1 MDTVI
6 SNSDVTLINY
16 ASPSS
21 SSYPDVNESMSTSED
36 SEDYD
41 EISISA
47 SSNSDVVMFKNA
59 AAINAINEEVDIDK
73 LQELQVSLMDMLKNL
88 KINTFIKF
96 LKAKKV
102 TVDRSY
108 RKQNTAVS
116 TFSGVSAVGGGI
128 MLVGGVTALVTCGAS
143 LSLVLA
149 GGITVAI
156 GTFGTVTAQITG
168 KLRRRLIIRK
178 CKKELKNIES
188 DTEKIGEVYEQF
200 RKKCIVVCKTLE
212 EHELS
217 IENLKELDP
226 IIFKFALIGL
236 VNTPAKVAAVAGATA
251 AGTHV
256 ATAAH
261 ASHFVHLKFL
271 GKALIPAFKITEA
284 VLGIGMALSGIGIA
298 LDLIVGGKALYDLVK
313 GTECS
318 ESKGISEAINK
329 AEEHAKLI
337 KSFMHL
343 LETDAK
349 DLVTKAIDSTKSTK
363 QQLKDKTDTIKR
375 LRKTDDQ
382 NRAEIER
389 LRRVDEERRAEIE
402 RLRRV
407 DEERRA
413 EIERLKR
420 GYQIVTE

>member
-6 SNSDVTLINY
+6 SNSDVTLNY

-47 SSNSDVVMFKNA
+47 SSNSDVVMFENV
-59 AAINAINEEVDIDK
+59 AAINAINEEIDID
-73 LQELQVSLMDMLKNL
+73 ELNRLLVLLMVLLKNL

-128 MLVGGVTALVTCGAS
+128 MLVGGVTALVTFGGS

-188 DTEKIGEVYEQF
+188 HTEKIGEVYEQF

-261 ASHFVHLKFL
+261 AGHFVHLKFL

-298 LDLIVGGKALYDLVK
+298 LDLIVGGKALYDVVK

-337 KSFMHL
+337 KSFIHL

-389 LRRVDEERRAEIE
+389 LRRVDEERRAEN
-402 RLRRV
+402 
-407 DEERRA
+407 
-413 EIERLKR
+413 ERLKR
-420 GYQIVTE
+420 LLSNRN